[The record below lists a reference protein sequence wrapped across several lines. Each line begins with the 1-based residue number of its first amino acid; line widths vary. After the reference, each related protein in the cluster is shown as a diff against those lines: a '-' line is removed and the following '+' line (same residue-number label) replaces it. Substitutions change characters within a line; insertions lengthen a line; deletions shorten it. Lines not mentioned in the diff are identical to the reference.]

1 MFLSKTTPKNCG
13 LIFNK
18 VFSLKEEVDQS
29 VSHKNSLGKD
39 SKNYFNSKLYQPYCS
54 FTHFISRPPLLSMET
69 NLIDK
74 VPRLQ
79 LRVIDMVR
87 TWQLVGK
94 AVVIIEFNPHADGT
108 AEVSRM
114 KQLSKYNGADV
125 HWFNEDTEKGSLNAC
140 QTKQQRRRIVI
151 SLIPISYALGLEK
164 SKEKKLETKGDCLF
178 DNMSTCRGTPRKD
191 RDTHCLACRC
201 KSRILV
207 SLRVFKTKR
216 HNFSC
221 QSIF

>member
-1 MFLSKTTPKNCG
+1 M
-13 LIFNK
+13 
-18 VFSLKEEVDQS
+18 
-29 VSHKNSLGKD
+29 
-39 SKNYFNSKLYQPYCS
+39 NYFSTKLFQPYCS

-94 AVVIIEFNPHADGT
+94 AVVIIEFDAHADGT

-114 KQLSKYNGADV
+114 KQPSKYDGAYV

-140 QTKQQRRRIVI
+140 QRKN
-151 SLIPISYALGLEK
+151 
-164 SKEKKLETKGDCLF
+164 KEEEEEL
-178 DNMSTCRGTPRKD
+178 
-191 RDTHCLACRC
+191 
-201 KSRILV
+201 
-207 SLRVFKTKR
+207 
-216 HNFSC
+216 
-221 QSIF
+221 